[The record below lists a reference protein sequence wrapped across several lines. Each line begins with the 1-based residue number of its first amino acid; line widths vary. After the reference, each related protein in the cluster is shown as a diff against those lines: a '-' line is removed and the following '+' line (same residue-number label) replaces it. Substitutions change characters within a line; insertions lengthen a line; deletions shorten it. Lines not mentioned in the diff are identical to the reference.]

1 MTDRVCAA
9 IASGLYL
16 SYIPNWLVRREPL
29 RRLNLPERWTGGGL
43 LGTALGWAC
52 LPFLPAGGAAEAGAV
67 ASAAAVACFIC
78 GRADKALGSHD
89 DPRVVIDE
97 AVGFWAAAAY
107 QPRSVW
113 TLAGAFILFRVF
125 DALKPPPIRWLESL
139 PGGIGVVMDDV
150 GAGLLANLVLLGARR
165 VLC

>member
-1 MTDRVCAA
+1 MIDRLCAA

-29 RRLNLPERWTGGGL
+29 RRLNLPQRWTGGGL
-43 LGTALGWAC
+43 LGTGLGWAC
-52 LPFLPAGGAAEAGAV
+52 LPLVPAGGAAEAAAV
-67 ASAAAVACFIC
+67 AAAAAVACFIC
-78 GRADKALGSHD
+78 GRADRAFGSHD
-89 DPRVVIDE
+89 DPRVVLDE

-113 TLAGAFILFRVF
+113 TLLWAFVLFRFF
-125 DALKPPPIRWLESL
+125 DAAKPPPLRRLESL

-150 GAGLLANLVLLGARR
+150 GAGLLANLVLLAARR
-165 VLC
+165 ALC